1 MICSC
6 HNSLVTNL
14 RLTMWRSQKKNLVAL
29 FSSVVKLLVVFF
41 GLIFM
46 MITSYVGF
54 EVAIVKN
61 ILQNVVY
68 GRFFFVEQYKVF
80 STKV

>member
-1 MICSC
+1 
-6 HNSLVTNL
+6 
-14 RLTMWRSQKKNLVAL
+14 MWRSQKKNLVAL